1 MEKDRERYRTGDREK
16 SGEKEFAVTRQV
28 LTDPQAKHYVGL
40 YGHILRHN
48 KSVIANHKITQ
59 YLITIMCWYYY
70 HWRSDGERV
79 L

>member
-16 SGEKEFAVTRQV
+16 SSETDFAVTRQV
-28 LTDPQAKHYVGL
+28 LTDPQAKHYVDCGV
-40 YGHILRHN
+40 ILRHN
-48 KSVIANHKITQ
+48 KSVIVNHKITQ
-59 YLITIMCWYYY
+59 YLITIMCCYYY